1 MVITIARTCGS
12 GGHDVAEVLSK
23 KLGIPVYDKER
34 LMQEAKDR
42 HCYEEMAS
50 FFEEKPVDSLLYAI
64 AMGNSEV
71 DRGKFPFEMIRG
83 LAKEKDL
90 IFIGRCGNVILRDQ
104 PDHISVFLHADDG
117 DRIQNLCKKMGM
129 DEKKAKRY
137 MEEKDENRARF
148 HRYYTGC
155 TWGDAREYDLSIS
168 TSRLTKEEV
177 AEQILSFLNKC
188 RIARNVNQ

>member
-12 GGHDVAEVLSK
+12 GGHDVAELLSE
-23 KLGIPVYDKER
+23 KLGIDVYDKER

-71 DRGKFPFEMIRG
+71 DRGKFPFEMIQG
-83 LAKEKDL
+83 MAKEKDL
-90 IFIGRCGNVILRDQ
+90 IFVGRCGNVILRNEPDQ
-104 PDHISVFLHADDG
+104 ISVFLHADDK
-117 DRIQNLCKKMGM
+117 DRIRNLCEKTGM

-155 TWGDAREYDLSIS
+155 TWGDAREYDLCLS
-168 TSRLTKEEV
+168 TSGITKEES
-177 AEQILSFLNKC
+177 AEQILSFLKK
-188 RIARNVNQ
+188 RMKQQEETK